1 MAIQYLISDAKLLC
15 ERSRYQLRTGSSG
28 YGSTVFCTLLGVA
41 VLAWVTVTDKGRTG
55 KGITDVNGRTLGG
68 GAAVGVS
75 TLVEVAVLTGSDVT
89 DSKNGKLLELL
100 DLVLSQCCKSIRQ
113 QWMLESFKFILGISK
128 YNFGG

>member
-1 MAIQYLISDAKLLC
+1 M
-15 ERSRYQLRTGSSG
+15 
-28 YGSTVFCTLLGVA
+28 
-41 VLAWVTVTDKGRTG
+41 LAWVTVTDKGRTVRG
-55 KGITDVNGRTLGG
+55 MTAVNIGTLGG
-68 GAAVGVS
+68 GAAVGRII
-75 TLVEVAVLTGSDVT
+75 LVEVAVLTGSDVT